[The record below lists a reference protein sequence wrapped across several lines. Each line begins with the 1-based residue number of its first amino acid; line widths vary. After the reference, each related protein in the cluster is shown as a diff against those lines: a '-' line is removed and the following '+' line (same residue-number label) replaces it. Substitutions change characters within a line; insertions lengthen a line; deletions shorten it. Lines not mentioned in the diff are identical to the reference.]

1 MAYLS
6 TEEIM
11 RGFFFV
17 GSLGGKDLPVETL
30 VLPTKIVD
38 KTGFVSADD
47 PSKQISPV
55 HRLKMK
61 QNGVKSWLQ

>member
-1 MAYLS
+1 
-6 TEEIM
+6 M

-17 GSLGGKDLPVETL
+17 GSLGGKDLLVGTL

-47 PSKQISPV
+47 PSKQIRSPV

-61 QNGVKSWLQ
+61 QNGVKSWPQ